1 MTITC
6 SGCDQPLS
14 HDAKFC
20 ARCGKAVDAD
30 APKRRSVFRYVLWI
44 AGGLFAVLFVLPLFL
59 GALAWLGK
67 QDDARPISQELPDP
81 RYDAVPIN
89 PDNRAALVA
98 NMSRDRVLSYKW
110 ASREE
115 VRLVFGTPYSTSLT
129 GDQEYWYY
137 SSISRDPV
145 TGRRDRSVQF
155 VIDVNKGRVVAINF

>member
-1 MTITC
+1 
-6 SGCDQPLS
+6 
-14 HDAKFC
+14 
-20 ARCGKAVDAD
+20 
-30 APKRRSVFRYVLWI
+30 
-44 AGGLFAVLFVLPLFL
+44 
-59 GALAWLGK
+59 
-67 QDDARPISQELPDP
+67 
-81 RYDAVPIN
+81 
-89 PDNRAALVA
+89 
-98 NMSRDRVLSYKW
+98 MSRDRVLSYKW